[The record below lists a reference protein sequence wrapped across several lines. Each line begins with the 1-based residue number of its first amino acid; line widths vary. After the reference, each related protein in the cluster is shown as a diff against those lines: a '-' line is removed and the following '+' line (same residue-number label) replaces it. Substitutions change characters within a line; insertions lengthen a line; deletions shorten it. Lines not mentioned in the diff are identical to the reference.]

1 MLVLASLFWAG
12 NIVLARA
19 LHGDMPPVALTFW
32 RWAVALLVLLPFTIG
47 MARRQ
52 WPAIRREWKFLVL
65 LGLTGMAVFH
75 SLQYSALNLTTAV
88 NVTLI
93 LAITPVVIPIMS
105 RLIWGE
111 RLAITQGVGIVL
123 SVAGVG
129 AIVTRGDPLAALNH
143 GLSGGDMV
151 EVAAMLFWS
160 LYSTL
165 ARRRPADLHPNVLLC
180 ASIVPAV
187 LFTAP
192 VYIWE
197 TVQVRAMPLTWQ
209 SVLLVG
215 YIAVLASAV
224 AFLFFN
230 RAVEAVG
237 PTRAGLFI
245 HLVPL
250 FATLAAVIFLDE
262 RLFAWHGYGALAILA
277 GLLLTA
283 APGRSAARPTA
294 D

>member
-250 FATLAAVIFLDE
+250 FATLAAVIFLGE
-262 RLFAWHGYGALAILA
+262 RLFAYHGYGALAILA
-277 GLLLTA
+277 GLYLTA
-283 APGRSAARPTA
+283 GPGRAAATPTA